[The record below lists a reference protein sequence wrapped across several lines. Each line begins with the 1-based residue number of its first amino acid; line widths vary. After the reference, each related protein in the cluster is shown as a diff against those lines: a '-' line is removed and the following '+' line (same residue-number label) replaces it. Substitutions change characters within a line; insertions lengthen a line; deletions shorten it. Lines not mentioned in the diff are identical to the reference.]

1 MAVGSVP
8 WGGVGESCRIGSP
21 RRMLEKAVGICS
33 SREGMG
39 KTTELVPRGDLR
51 GAEALK
57 GLSRQIRNAWKRYLS
72 TALG

>member
-39 KTTELVPRGDLR
+39 KTTELVPRG
-51 GAEALK
+51 
-57 GLSRQIRNAWKRYLS
+57 GLEGGGGFTGTVSPD
-72 TALG
+72 